1 MAITASSLSRIA
13 ASPIFGQDERGA
25 SALRRPAE
33 ALARE
38 AEGTRV
44 RLSEF
49 GRAKSAAA
57 ELQSAGRRL
66 QQAPAATADDARR
79 YAENF
84 VAAFNAER
92 SALARVA
99 TPGDGVTAEAARAQ
113 IAGGQLARVVADN
126 ATAFR
131 ESGIRIADDGT
142 LAVDA
147 KAVEAAFNA
156 NPTAL
161 SRSLGE
167 VGRATEATT
176 TRQLSQAGSVGA
188 AVEQLSNRLQRI
200 EDRQSE
206 LAAARSRVEESRLSL
221 EASSRRYGFG
231 AVGAGAYLG
240 IFGL

>member
-1 MAITASSLSRIA
+1 MAVTATSLSRIA
-13 ASPIFGQDERGA
+13 AAPIFGRNERSA
-25 SALRRPAE
+25 SLLQRPAE

-57 ELQSAGRRL
+57 EVQAASRRL
-66 QQAPAATADDARR
+66 QQTPAASADEARR
-79 YAENF
+79 NAESF
-84 VAAFNAER
+84 AAAFNAER

-99 TPGDGVTAEAARAQ
+99 SAGEDSAAEAARAQ
-113 IAGGQLARVVADN
+113 IAGGQLDRVVADN

-131 ESGIRIADDGT
+131 EGGFRIAADGT

-156 NPTAL
+156 NPDAL
-161 SRSLGE
+161 ARSLGD
-167 VGRATEATT
+167 VGRAAAATT
-176 TRQLSQAGSVGA
+176 TRQLSQTGSVGA
-188 AVEQLSNRLQRI
+188 AVEQLNNRLQRI
-200 EDRQSE
+200 EDRQGE
-206 LAAARSRVEESRLSL
+206 LAAARGRVEESRLSL